1 MAVPGSKI
9 LMTHNSFFK
18 VISILGVV
26 LFALSPF
33 SLYAQVNIPSPVT
46 FSVTQAPDT
55 VKAGEVFTLT
65 ITAEIEENWHLYS
78 IIPVS
83 NGPIP
88 TSFSTPGDSL
98 FIAGDIR
105 EQEPEINYDPN
116 FKLDIGWHSN
126 RAWFEIPLAFT
137 EGVSGTAAARVDV
150 RFMVCDDKVC
160 LPPKTI
166 NLVRTIV
173 VAGLSDNP
181 AVEPQDAT
189 TADTG
194 TRQGGAG
201 TVSNESVYAT
211 LDQGMSAF
219 IWLAITAGFAALL
232 TPCVFPLIPLTVSFF
247 SKEAT
252 TRGKA
257 VAKAGMFGASIIGT
271 FTILGVILSLV
282 LGASGANQFAANPWV
297 NLFIGMVF
305 VVFAISLLGLFELQL
320 PYQVTNWLNR
330 KSNES
335 SGTLGI
341 LFMGLTVS
349 AVSFSCTA
357 PFVGAIL
364 AATTQGQ
371 WFYPIVGMIVFSAA
385 FASPFIFFAVFPNW
399 LQSLPRSGSWMNSV
413 KVILGFIELGAAFKF
428 ISNADLVWQ
437 WGLVTRPLTIA
448 VWIVLSAMAGFY
460 LIGKLRLAHDG
471 EPKPTGTVSLLFS
484 IPFLAFAIYL
494 VPGLFGSNLGIWDAW
509 LPPKSARDIGIV
521 MASNMPASA
530 DEGWSKNYETS
541 RQKAQEEGR
550 PVFIDFTGYTCTNCR
565 AMESNIFPLTS
576 VRDRFDRFELVKLYT
591 DDGVDGPDNQI
602 FQFQLTGTVALPT
615 YAIVDPETGTL
626 LEILSG
632 YASEAEFTSFMDRG
646 LARFDSMR

>member
-1 MAVPGSKI
+1 
-9 LMTHNSFFK
+9 MTNKSFFK
-18 VISILGVV
+18 VVAILGVV
-26 LFALSPF
+26 LFALSPV

-46 FSVTQAPDT
+46 FAITQSPDT
-55 VKAGEVFTLT
+55 TKAGEAFNVT
-65 ITAEIEENWHLYS
+65 ITAEIEPTWHLYS
-78 IIPVS
+78 IVPVS

-88 TSFSTPGDSL
+88 TSFSTPGDFL
-98 FIAGDIR
+98 FLAGEIS

-126 RAWFEIPLAFT
+126 QAWFVIPVAFS
-137 EGVSGTAAARVDV
+137 EGVTGTTAIQIDV

-166 NLVRTIV
+166 TLVRNVV
-173 VAGLSDNP
+173 VAGVSDNP
-181 AVEPQDAT
+181 ISMELDDASGSPT
-189 TADTG
+189 

-211 LDQGMSAF
+211 IDQGMNAF

-247 SKEAT
+247 SKET
-252 TRGKA
+252 STRGKA
-257 VAKAGMFGASIIGT
+257 VAGAGMFGISIIAT

-297 NLFIGMVF
+297 NLFIGLVF
-305 VVFAISLLGLFELQL
+305 IVFAISLLGLFELQL

-335 SGTLGI
+335 SGFIGI

-371 WFYPIVGMIVFSAA
+371 WFYPIVGMLAFSAA
-385 FASPFIFFAVFPNW
+385 FASPFVFFAIFPNW

-413 KVILGFIELGAAFKF
+413 KVILGFIELAAAFKF

-437 WGLVTRPLTIA
+437 WGLVSRPLTIS

-521 MASNMPASA
+521 MASNMPTSA
-530 DEGWSKNYETS
+530 DDGWSKNYESSTK
-541 RQKAQEEGR
+541 KAIEEDR
-550 PVFIDFTGYTCTNCR
+550 PVLIDFTGYTCTNCR

-576 VRDRFDRFELVKLYT
+576 VKERFDRFELVKLYT
-591 DDGVDGPDNQI
+591 DDGIDGPQNQI

-615 YAIVDPETGTL
+615 YAIVDPASGGL
-626 LEILSG
+626 LEIISG
-632 YASEAEFTSFMDRG
+632 YVSEAEFNSFMDRG
-646 LARFDSMR
+646 LARFDRIR

>member
-1 MAVPGSKI
+1 
-9 LMTHNSFFK
+9 MTNKSFFK
-18 VISILGVV
+18 VVAILGVV
-26 LFALSPF
+26 LFALSPV

-46 FSVTQAPDT
+46 FAITQAPDT
-55 VKAGEVFTLT
+55 IKAGEAFNVT
-65 ITAEIEENWHLYS
+65 ITAEIEPTWHLYS
-78 IIPVS
+78 IVPVS
-83 NGPIP
+83 TGPIP
-88 TSFSTPGDSL
+88 TSFSTPGDFL
-98 FIAGDIR
+98 FLAGEIV

-126 RAWFEIPLAFT
+126 QAWFVIPVAFS
-137 EGVSGTAAARVDV
+137 EGVTGTTAIQIDV

-166 NLVRTIV
+166 TLVRNVV
-173 VAGLSDNP
+173 VAGVSDNP
-181 AVEPQDAT
+181 ISMELDDASGSQT
-189 TADTG
+189 

-211 LDQGMSAF
+211 IDQGMNAF

-247 SKEAT
+247 SKETA

-257 VAKAGMFGASIIGT
+257 IVGAGMFGISIIAT

-297 NLFIGMVF
+297 NLFIGLVF
-305 VVFAISLLGLFELQL
+305 IVFAISLLGLFELQL

-335 SGTLGI
+335 SGFIGI

-371 WFYPIVGMIVFSAA
+371 WFYPIVGMVAFSAA
-385 FASPFIFFAVFPNW
+385 FASPFVFFAIFPNW

-413 KVILGFIELGAAFKF
+413 KVILGFIELAAAFKF

-437 WGLVTRPLTIA
+437 WGIVSRPLTIS

-530 DEGWSKNYETS
+530 DDGWSKNYESSTK
-541 RQKAQEEGR
+541 KAIEEGR
-550 PVFIDFTGYTCTNCR
+550 PVLIDFTGYTCTNCR

-576 VRDRFDRFELVKLYT
+576 VKERFDRFELVKLYT
-591 DDGVDGPDNQI
+591 DDGIDGPQNQI

-615 YAIVDPETGTL
+615 YAIVDPASGGL
-626 LEILSG
+626 LEIISG
-632 YASEAEFTSFMDRG
+632 YVSEAEFNSFMDRG
-646 LARFDSMR
+646 LARFDRIR

>member
-1 MAVPGSKI
+1 
-9 LMTHNSFFK
+9 MTNSNLFK
-18 VISILGVV
+18 VISILGMV

-46 FSVTQAPDT
+46 FTITQAPDT
-55 VKAGEVFTLT
+55 VKAGEAFNVV
-65 ITAEIEENWHLYS
+65 ISADIETSWHLYS
-78 IIPVS
+78 IVPVS

-88 TSFSTPGDSL
+88 TSFSVPSDSL
-98 FIAGDIR
+98 FIAGDIT

-116 FKLDIGWHSN
+116 FKLDIGWHSD
-126 RAWFEIPLAFT
+126 RAWFNVPLAFSQ
-137 EGVSGTAAARVDV
+137 GVSGPSAARIDV

-166 NLVRTIV
+166 NLVRTVV
-173 VAGLSDNP
+173 VAGVSDNP
-181 AVEPQDAT
+181 VVSGAEL
-189 TADTG
+189 DTIVDMPI
-194 TRQGGAG
+194 TGGAG
-201 TVSNESVYAT
+201 SVSNESVNAT

-219 IWLAITAGFAALL
+219 LWLAITAGFAALL

-247 SKEAT
+247 SKETT

-257 VAKAGMFGASIIGT
+257 VFKAGMFGVSIIAT
-271 FTILGVILSLV
+271 FTVLGVILSLV

-297 NLFIGMVF
+297 NLFIGLIF
-305 VVFAISLLGLFELQL
+305 VVFAVSLLGLFELQL

-335 SGTLGI
+335 SGIIGI

-371 WFYPIVGMIVFSAA
+371 WFYPIVGMVAFSAA

-448 VWIVLSAMAGFY
+448 IWIVLSAMAGFY

-471 EPKPTGTVSLLFS
+471 EPKPVGTVSLLFS
-484 IPFLAFAIYL
+484 MPFLAFAIYL

-530 DEGWSKNYETS
+530 DEGWSKNYESS
-541 RQKAQEEGR
+541 RQKAIEDAR

-576 VRDRFDRFELVKLYT
+576 VRDRFNRFELVKLYT
-591 DDGVDGPDNQI
+591 DDGVDGPENQI

-626 LEILSG
+626 LDILSG
-632 YASEAEFTSFMDRG
+632 YVDEAEFTSFMDRG
-646 LARFDSMR
+646 LARYDQLR

>member
-1 MAVPGSKI
+1 
-9 LMTHNSFFK
+9 MTYKSFFK
-18 VISILGVV
+18 VVATLGMV
-26 LFALSPF
+26 LFALSPV

-46 FSVTQAPDT
+46 FAITQAPDT
-55 VKAGEVFTLT
+55 IKAGEAFNVT
-65 ITAEIEENWHLYS
+65 ITADIEPTWHLYS

-88 TSFSTPGDSL
+88 TSFSAPGDSL
-98 FIAGDIR
+98 FIAGDIS

-137 EGVSGTAAARVDV
+137 EGVSGTTAIRIDV

-173 VAGLSDNP
+173 VAGVSDNP
-181 AVEPQDAT
+181 ISMESDTAT
-189 TADTG
+189 SGQEA
-194 TRQGGAG
+194 RQGGAG

-211 LDQGMSAF
+211 IDQGMNAF

-247 SKEAT
+247 SKET
-252 TRGKA
+252 STRGKA
-257 VAKAGMFGASIIGT
+257 VAGAGMFGISIIAT

-297 NLFIGMVF
+297 NLFIGLVF
-305 VVFAISLLGLFELQL
+305 IVFAISLLGLFELQL

-335 SGTLGI
+335 SGFIGI

-371 WFYPIVGMIVFSAA
+371 WFYPIVGMVAFSAA
-385 FASPFIFFAVFPNW
+385 FASPFVFFAIFPNW

-413 KVILGFIELGAAFKF
+413 KVILGFIELAAAFKF

-437 WGLVTRPLTIA
+437 WGLVSRPLTIS

-521 MASNMPASA
+521 MTSNMPTSA
-530 DEGWSKNYETS
+530 DDGWSKNYESSTK
-541 RQKAQEEGR
+541 KAVEEGR
-550 PVFIDFTGYTCTNCR
+550 PVLIDFTGYTCTNCR

-576 VRDRFDRFELVKLYT
+576 VKERFDRFELVKLYT
-591 DDGVDGPDNQI
+591 DDGIDGPQNQI

-615 YAIVDPETGTL
+615 YAIVDPASGVL
-626 LEILSG
+626 LEIISG
-632 YASEAEFTSFMDRG
+632 YVSEAEFNSFMDRG
-646 LARFDSMR
+646 LARFDRIR

>member
-1 MAVPGSKI
+1 
-9 LMTHNSFFK
+9 MTYNNFFK
-18 VISILGVV
+18 VIAILGMV
-26 LFALSPF
+26 LFALSPV

-46 FSVTQAPDT
+46 FAISQSPDT
-55 VKAGEVFTLT
+55 IKAGEVFKVVV
-65 ITAEIEENWHLYS
+65 TAQIEPKWHLYS
-78 IIPVS
+78 ILPVS

-88 TSFSTPGDSL
+88 TSFTTPSDSL
-98 FIAGDIR
+98 FIAGDIW

-116 FKLDIGWHSN
+116 FKMDIGWHSN
-126 RAWFEIPLAFT
+126 QARFEIPLAFA
-137 EGVSGTAAARVDV
+137 EGVSGTTTIRVDV

-160 LPPKTI
+160 LPP
-166 NLVRTIV
+166 RTISLVKNVV
-173 VAGLSDNP
+173 VAGVSDSP
-181 AVEPQDAT
+181 FTSDSDIPTIVEES
-189 TADTG
+189 
-194 TRQGGAG
+194 RQGGAG

-247 SKEAT
+247 SKESM

-257 VAKAGMFGASIIGT
+257 VFRAGMFGASIIGT

-282 LGASGANQFAANPWV
+282 LGASGANQFASNPWV
-297 NLFIGMVF
+297 NLFIGLVF

-335 SGTLGI
+335 SGMIGI

-371 WFYPIVGMIVFSAA
+371 WFYPIVGMVAFSAA
-385 FASPFIFFAVFPNW
+385 FASPFIFFAIFPNW

-437 WGLVTRPLTIA
+437 WGLVSRPLTIA
-448 VWIVLSAMAGFY
+448 VWIVLSALAGFY
-460 LIGKLRLAHDG
+460 LLGKLRLAHDG

-494 VPGLFGSNLGIWDAW
+494 IPGLFGSNLGIWDAW

-530 DEGWSKNYETS
+530 DEGWSKNYEAS
-541 RQKAQEEGR
+541 KQKAIEEGR

-576 VRDRFDRFELVKLYT
+576 VKDRFDRFELVKLYT
-591 DDGVDGPDNQI
+591 DDGIDGPENQI

-615 YAIVDPETGTL
+615 YAIVDPVSGAL
-626 LEILSG
+626 LEIISG
-632 YASEAEFTSFMDRG
+632 YVSESEFNSFMDKG
-646 LARFDSMR
+646 LARFNSLR

>member
-1 MAVPGSKI
+1 
-9 LMTHNSFFK
+9 MTYKSFFK
-18 VISILGVV
+18 VFAILGVV
-26 LFALSPF
+26 LLALSPV

-46 FSVTQAPDT
+46 FSLSQAPET
-55 VKAGEVFTLT
+55 VKAGEAFTVT
-65 ITAEIEENWHLYS
+65 ITAEIEPSWHLYS
-78 IIPVS
+78 IVPVS

-88 TSFSTPGDSL
+88 TSFSTPSDSL
-98 FIAGDIR
+98 FIVGTIT
-105 EQEPEINYDPN
+105 EQDPEISYDPN
-116 FKLDIGWHSN
+116 FKMDIGWHSN
-126 RAWFEIPLAFT
+126 LAWFEIPLAFT
-137 EGVSGTAAARVDV
+137 TGVSGTTAVRVDV
-150 RFMVCDDKVC
+150 RFMVCDDKIC

-166 NLVRTIV
+166 SLVKTIT
-173 VAGLSDNP
+173 VAGVSDNP
-181 AVEPQDAT
+181 VTIDLESNSSVPSA
-189 TADTG
+189 
-194 TRQGGAG
+194 RQGGAG

-247 SKEAT
+247 SKEST
-252 TRGKA
+252 TRTKA
-257 VAKAGMFGASIIGT
+257 VVSAGMFGASIIGT

-282 LGASGANQFAANPWV
+282 LGASGANQFASNPWV
-297 NLFIGMVF
+297 NLFIGLIF

-330 KSNES
+330 KSHES
-335 SGTLGI
+335 SGFLGI

-364 AATTQGQ
+364 AATTQGE
-371 WFYPIVGMIVFSAA
+371 WFYPIAGMIAFSAA
-385 FASPFIFFAVFPNW
+385 FASPFIFFAIFPNW

-437 WGLVTRPLTIA
+437 WGLISRPLTIS
-448 VWIVLSAMAGFY
+448 VWIVLSALAGFY
-460 LIGKLRLAHDG
+460 LIGKLRLAHEG

-521 MASNMPASA
+521 MASNMSASA

-541 RQKAQEEGR
+541 KQKAIEEGV

-576 VRDRFDRFELVKLYT
+576 VKDRFERFELVKLYT
-591 DDGVDGPDNQI
+591 DDGVDGPQNQI

-615 YAIVDPETGTL
+615 YAIVDPTSGVL
-626 LEILSG
+626 LEIISG
-632 YASEAEFTSFMDRG
+632 YVSEAEFNSFMDRG
-646 LARFDSMR
+646 LARFNSTR

>member
-1 MAVPGSKI
+1 LLFTSRETDPRSQSLLRSALVRARFIES
-9 LMTHNSFFK
+9 
-18 VISILGVV
+18 LGRDRLKRVE
-26 LFALSPF
+26 S
-33 SLYAQVNIPSPVT
+33 
-46 FSVTQAPDT
+46 
-55 VKAGEVFTLT
+55 
-65 ITAEIEENWHLYS
+65 
-78 IIPVS
+78 
-83 NGPIP
+83 
-88 TSFSTPGDSL
+88 DSL
-98 FIAGDIR
+98 FIVGDIT
-105 EQEPEINYDPN
+105 EQVPEISYDPN
-116 FKLDIGWHSN
+116 FKMDIGWHSDQ
-126 RAWFEIPLAFT
+126 AWFEIPLAFAT
-137 EGVSGTAAARVDV
+137 GISGTTAIRIDV
-150 RFMVCDDKVC
+150 RFMVCDDKIC

-166 NLVRTIV
+166 SLVKTV
-173 VAGLSDNP
+173 TVAGISDNP
-181 AVEPQDAT
+181 ITRPIEST
-189 TADTG
+189 TSASEA
-194 TRQGGAG
+194 RQGGAG

-219 IWLAITAGFAALL
+219 VWLAITAGFAALL

-252 TRGKA
+252 TRSKA
-257 VAKAGMFGASIIGT
+257 VGSASLFGVSIIGT
-271 FTILGVILSLV
+271 FTILGVLLSLV

-297 NLFIGMVF
+297 NLFIGLIF
-305 VVFAISLLGLFELQL
+305 ILFAISLLGLFELQL

-335 SGTLGI
+335 SGILGI

-371 WFYPIVGMIVFSAA
+371 WFYPIVGMIAFSAA
-385 FASPFIFFAVFPNW
+385 FASPFIFFAIFPNW

-437 WGLVTRPLTIA
+437 WGLISRPLTIS
-448 VWIVLSAMAGFY
+448 VWIILSALAGLY

-494 VPGLFGSNLGIWDAW
+494 IPGLFGSNLGIWDAW

-530 DEGWSKNYETS
+530 DEGWSKDYEAS
-541 RQKAQEEGR
+541 KLKAIEEGL

-576 VRDRFDRFELVKLYT
+576 VKDRFDRFELVKLYT
-591 DDGVDGPDNQI
+591 DDGIDGPANQI

-615 YAIVDPETGTL
+615 YAIVDPVSGVL
-626 LEILSG
+626 LEIISG
-632 YASEAEFTSFMDRG
+632 YVSEAEFNSFMDRG
-646 LARFDSMR
+646 LARFNSIP

>member
-1 MAVPGSKI
+1 
-9 LMTHNSFFK
+9 MTYKSFFK
-18 VISILGVV
+18 VIMILGMA
-26 LFALSPF
+26 LYALSPF

-46 FSVTQAPDT
+46 FTITQVPDT
-55 VKAGEVFTLT
+55 VKAGDAFKVT
-65 ITAEIEENWHLYS
+65 ITAEIEPSWHLYS
-78 IIPVS
+78 IVPVS

-98 FIAGDIR
+98 FIAGDIS

-126 RAWFEIPLAFT
+126 RAWFEIPVAFV
-137 EGVSGTAAARVDV
+137 EGVSGTTAIRVDV

-166 NLVRTIV
+166 NLVRSIV
-173 VAGLSDNP
+173 VAGVSDNP
-181 AVEPQDAT
+181 LTMSSQTAT
-189 TADTG
+189 EG
-194 TRQGGAG
+194 EVTRQGGAG

-211 LDQGMSAF
+211 IDQGVNAF

-247 SKEAT
+247 SKEST
-252 TRGKA
+252 TQGRA
-257 VAKAGMFGASIIGT
+257 VVRASMFGVSIIGT

-297 NLFIGMVF
+297 NLFIGLTF
-305 VVFAISLLGLFELQL
+305 IVFAISLLGLFELQL

-335 SGTLGI
+335 SGLLGI

-371 WFYPIVGMIVFSAA
+371 WFYPIIGMVAFSAA
-385 FASPFIFFAVFPNW
+385 FASPFIFFAIFPNW

-413 KVILGFIELGAAFKF
+413 KVILGFIELAAAFKF

-437 WGLVTRPLTIA
+437 WGLVSRPLTIS
-448 VWIVLSAMAGFY
+448 VWVVLSALSGFY
-460 LIGKLRLAHDG
+460 LLGKLRLAHDG

-494 VPGLFGSNLGIWDAW
+494 IPGLFGSNLGIWDAW

-530 DEGWSKNYETS
+530 DDGWSKDYES
-541 RQKAQEEGR
+541 SKLKAVEEGL
-550 PVFIDFTGYTCTNCR
+550 PLFIDFTGYTCTNCR

-576 VRDRFDRFELVKLYT
+576 VKERFDRFELVKLYT
-591 DDGVDGPDNQI
+591 DDGVDGPKNQI

-615 YAIVDPETGTL
+615 YAIVDPVSGVL
-626 LEILSG
+626 LDIISG
-632 YASEAEFTSFMDRG
+632 YVSEAEFNSFMDRG
-646 LARFDSMR
+646 LARFDNIR

>member
-1 MAVPGSKI
+1 
-9 LMTHNSFFK
+9 
-18 VISILGVV
+18 V
-26 LFALSPF
+26 LFALSPV

-46 FSVTQAPDT
+46 FAITQAPDT
-55 VKAGEVFTLT
+55 IKAGEAFNVT
-65 ITAEIEENWHLYS
+65 IMAEIEPTWHLYS

-88 TSFSTPGDSL
+88 TSFSAPGDSL
-98 FIAGDIR
+98 FIVGDIS

-126 RAWFEIPLAFT
+126 RAWFEIPLAFA
-137 EGVSGTAAARVDV
+137 EGVSGTTAIRIDV

-173 VAGLSDNP
+173 VAGVSENPISMESETALSG
-181 AVEPQDAT
+181 QD
-189 TADTG
+189 

-211 LDQGMSAF
+211 IDQGMNAF

-247 SKEAT
+247 SKET
-252 TRGKA
+252 STRGKA
-257 VAKAGMFGASIIGT
+257 VAGAGMFGISIIAT

-297 NLFIGMVF
+297 NLFIGLVF
-305 VVFAISLLGLFELQL
+305 IVFAISLLGLFELQL

-335 SGTLGI
+335 SGFIGI

-371 WFYPIVGMIVFSAA
+371 WFYPIVGMVAFSAA
-385 FASPFIFFAVFPNW
+385 FASPFVFFAIFPNW

-413 KVILGFIELGAAFKF
+413 KVILGFIELAAAFKF

-437 WGLVTRPLTIA
+437 WGLVSRPLTIS

-530 DEGWSKNYETS
+530 DDGWSKNYESSTK
-541 RQKAQEEGR
+541 KAVEEGR
-550 PVFIDFTGYTCTNCR
+550 PVLIDFTGYTCTNCR

-576 VRDRFDRFELVKLYT
+576 VKERFDRFELVKLYT
-591 DDGVDGPDNQI
+591 DDGIDGPQNQI

-615 YAIVDPETGTL
+615 YAIVDPASGVL
-626 LEILSG
+626 LEIISG
-632 YASEAEFTSFMDRG
+632 YVSEAEFNSFMDRG
-646 LARFDSMR
+646 LARFDRIR

>member
-1 MAVPGSKI
+1 
-9 LMTHNSFFK
+9 MTYKSFFK
-18 VISILGVV
+18 VITKLGMM
-26 LFALSPF
+26 LFALSSV
-33 SLYAQVNIPSPVT
+33 SLYAQVNIPTPVIFT
-46 FSVTQAPDT
+46 ITQAPDT
-55 VKAGEVFTLT
+55 VKAGEAFTIT
-65 ITAEIEENWHLYS
+65 VTAEIEPSWHLYS
-78 IIPVS
+78 IEPVS
-83 NGPIP
+83 TGPIP
-88 TSFSTPGDSL
+88 TSFSNQDDSL
-98 FIAGDIR
+98 FIVGDII
-105 EQEPEINYDPN
+105 EQVPEISYDPN
-116 FKLDIGWHSN
+116 FNMDIGWHSDK
-126 RAWFEIPLAFT
+126 AWFEIPLAFAT
-137 EGVSGTAAARVDV
+137 GISGTTAIRIDV
-150 RFMVCDDKVC
+150 RFMVCDDKIC

-166 NLVRTIV
+166 SLVKTV
-173 VAGLSDNP
+173 TVAGISDNP
-181 AVEPQDAT
+181 ITKGVEPTTNAT
-189 TADTG
+189 EA
-194 TRQGGAG
+194 RQGGAG

-219 IWLAITAGFAALL
+219 VWLAITAGFAALL

-257 VAKAGMFGASIIGT
+257 VAGASLFGASIVGT
-271 FTILGVILSLV
+271 FTILGVLLSIV

-297 NLFIGMVF
+297 NLFIGLIF
-305 VVFAISLLGLFELQL
+305 ILFAVSLLGLFELQL

-335 SGTLGI
+335 SGILGI

-364 AATTQGQ
+364 AATTHGQ
-371 WFYPIVGMIVFSAA
+371 WFYPIVGMIAFSAA
-385 FASPFIFFAVFPNW
+385 FASPFIFFAIFPNW

-437 WGLVTRPLTIA
+437 WGLISRPLTLSI
-448 VWIVLSAMAGFY
+448 WIVLSALAGLY

-471 EPKPTGTVSLLFS
+471 EPKPTGTIRLLFS

-494 VPGLFGSNLGIWDAW
+494 IPGLFGSNLGIWDAW

-530 DEGWSKNYETS
+530 DEGWSKDYEAS
-541 RQKAQEEGR
+541 KWKAVEEGL

-576 VRDRFDRFELVKLYT
+576 VKDRFDRFELVKLYT
-591 DDGVDGPDNQI
+591 DDGVDGPANQI

-615 YAIVDPETGTL
+615 YAIVDPESGVL
-626 LEILSG
+626 LEIISG
-632 YASEAEFTSFMDRG
+632 YVSEAEFNSFMDRG
-646 LARFDSMR
+646 LARFNSIR